1 MRKSL
6 GLWLLP
12 VLLSSSLLLVP
23 TRLAAQD
30 ETPVETP
37 LPTTAPLPEPPVL
50 ATPTGSAEAT
60 PTADGAVSATPTS
73 TTADDEEPT
82 RRLTSTPEPTLRVDE
97 RPDGAE
103 PNNRRE
109 QARPL
114 PLDAVSGP
122 FTFLPEGDQDWFS
135 VDLGKEPTGLPLEIA
150 VRGTAGLDLVTT
162 IYTADQWT
170 PLAIIAS
177 PDISTTLPADLT
189 GWLLIKVDNR
199 SPELASAQS
208 YRIEVRRTLPPPP
221 TPLPSTIE
229 RPELL
234 PDPLENNWS
243 FATAA
248 PVGVGASYDLNF
260 VCPDPQPDACEGGD
274 HDYLRLTVKAGLRYL
289 ITTYDLAPGV
299 DTVLDLYFG
308 SEAVPLATSDDERSQ
323 GGLLSTLRW
332 VAPADGEA
340 VIRVAP
346 RTGGLQP
353 WTFEEDMGSYRLA
366 IALADTPLADE
377 LEARIAEQTNAPTPT
392 PTPTAEVQSN
402 GVSPPITGY
411 EPYPPLEP
419 TPLPMGEARDGTAVV
434 VVPDTALRNEPRADA
449 EVLETLPQEA
459 IVTLLGQV
467 SGAWVKAET
476 DTGVAP
482 GWVYAPDLRRIAE
495 TPTPDAALLP
505 TTDAALPSETS
516 ATNEATPELQ
526 LVPLDPLPPPTAVP
540 PLPREAV
547 GVTVQLV
554 AAQVQEEQEIGSTP
568 TAALETTRLLGG
580 VRVQLVTA
588 FGDLLTEALT
598 DASGRVTLTTERDA
612 GVAVRVR
619 VPAAGI
625 EAVVDP
631 ASPTVRIAVP
641 VAADQGDP
649 R

>member
-23 TRLAAQD
+23 TRLAAQN

-37 LPTTAPLPEPPVL
+37 LPTTAPLPKPPGL
-50 ATPTGSAEAT
+50 ATPTRSAEAT
-60 PTADGAVSATPTS
+60 PTS
-73 TTADDEEPT
+73 TAADDEEPT
-82 RRLTSTPEPTLRVDE
+82 RRPTRTAEPTLRVDE

-150 VRGTAGLDLVTT
+150 VRGTGGLDLVKT

-177 PDISTTLPADLT
+177 PEISTTLPADLT
-189 GWLLIKVDNR
+189 GWLLIKIDNR
-199 SPELASAQS
+199 SPELASGQS

-248 PVGVGASYDLNF
+248 PIGVGASYDLNF
-260 VCPDPQPDACEGGD
+260 VCPDPQLNACPGGD
-274 HDYLRLTVKAGLRYL
+274 HDYLRVTVKAGLRYL

-323 GGLLSTLRW
+323 GGMLSTLRW

-346 RTGGLQP
+346 RTGGLLP

-366 IALADTPLADE
+366 IALADTPLAKE

-392 PTPTAEVQSN
+392 PTATAEVQSD
-402 GVSPPITGY
+402 GAAPPVTGY

-419 TPLPMGEARDGTAVV
+419 TPIPMGEARDGTAVV
-434 VVPDTALRNEPRADA
+434 VVPETTLRTEPRANA

-482 GWVYAPDLRRIAE
+482 GWVYAPDLRRIQA
-495 TPTPDAALLP
+495 TPTPDVALLP
-505 TTDAALPSETS
+505 TTDAAFP
-516 ATNEATPELQ
+516 ATTATTGDAEAELQ
-526 LVPLDPLPPPTAVP
+526 LVPLDPLPAPTTVP
-540 PLPREAV
+540 PLPREAIA
-547 GVTVQLV
+547 VTIQLV
-554 AAQVQEEQEIGSTP
+554 AAQARSEQTAGSVA
-568 TAALETTRLLGG
+568 TAAPATTRLLGG

-588 FGDLLTEALT
+588 FGDLLTQALT
-598 DASGRVTLTTERDA
+598 DASGRVTLTTERDT

-641 VAADQGDP
+641 VAADQGGP